1 MPVEQSILSNV
12 IKGRINRPH
21 KLIIYGPDGVG
32 KTTFAA
38 GAPAPLFLG
47 AEDGTNNMDVS
58 RLSNLK
64 TFLDFKNAFIALEKE
79 KHPYKT
85 VVIDSLD
92 WLETIVWDY
101 VVKSENKPNIT
112 SIDDFGYGKG
122 YAHALDEWRSL
133 LPLVDSIRD
142 KGMNFIAIAHS
153 KIKTFQ
159 DPSTPQGYDRY
170 QLKLHDG
177 AAALWREAMDTVL
190 FANYQT
196 DTSNE
201 DKKRGFG
208 DGERFLYTER
218 RPGFDAKNR
227 NGLPFKMAF
236 NDTNGWDV
244 YAEAMTKGE
253 PEKADT
259 ILAQIV
265 GLKSQVKNQALIPQI
280 ESAIT
285 KAGTSA
291 VELTKIKNRLEAT
304 IGTGA

>member
-1 MPVEQSILSNV
+1 MSTSASILAAV
-12 IKGRINRPH
+12 TTGRIIRPH
-21 KLIIYGPDGVG
+21 KLVIYGPDGVG

-58 RLSNLK
+58 RLPGLK
-64 TFLDFKNAFIALEKE
+64 TFQDFKNAFTALANE
-79 KHPYKT
+79 KHKYQT
-85 VVIDSLD
+85 VVVDSLD
-92 WLETIVWDY
+92 WLETIVWDH

-112 SIDDFGYGKG
+112 NIDDFGYGKG
-122 YAHALDEWRSL
+122 YAHALDEWRSM
-133 LPLVDSIRD
+133 LPFIDAIRD
-142 KGMNFIAIAHS
+142 KGINFIAIAHS

-159 DPSTPQGYDRY
+159 DPGTPQGYDRY

-177 AAALWREAMDTVL
+177 AAALWRECVDTVL
-190 FANYQT
+190 FANYVT
-196 DTSNE
+196 HTSAD

-208 DGERFLYTER
+208 EGERFLYTER

-227 NGLPFKMAF
+227 NGLPFKIELSWQA
-236 NDTNGWDV
+236 
-244 YAEAMTKGE
+244 YADAMVKGE

-259 ILAQIV
+259 LMEQIV
-265 GLKSQVKNQALIPQI
+265 GLKGQIKNQALLPKI
-280 ESAIT
+280 EEAIK

-291 VELTKIKNRLEAT
+291 VELTKLKNRLEAT